1 MSDAIE
7 VPPRISIPRDE
18 LAITYVRSSG
28 PGGQHLNKVSTKAVV
43 RWNVARSRSLP
54 ADVKQRFLVRYQR
67 RLTAGGE
74 LVLTS
79 QRFRERGRNLT
90 DCLEKLRD
98 LLRAVAVPP
107 KRRIKTRPSA
117 AANQRRLIAKQ
128 KLAEKKSRRRQRPRL
143 DD

>member
-1 MSDAIE
+1 MSDAI
-7 VPPRISIPRDE
+7 VVSPRISIAREE
-18 LAITYVRSSG
+18 LVITYVRSSG

-43 RWNVARSRSLP
+43 RWNVAHSRSLP

-67 RLTAGGE
+67 RLTASGE

-79 QRFRERGRNLT
+79 QRFRERGRNLK
-90 DCLEKLRD
+90 DCLEKLRE
-98 LLRAVAVPP
+98 LVRAVAQPP

-117 AANQRRLIAKQ
+117 AANQRRLLAKQ